1 MTSTDLSSVSNHTSE
16 NMESLYTVPSGGEA
30 PLYTLSLYHPYQ
42 IFFNPVCSPMYVFKT
57 ILECSNKI
65 QTKQ

>member
-1 MTSTDLSSVSNHTSE
+1 MSSTDLSSLSNHTSE
-16 NMESLYTVPSGGEA
+16 NMDYLYTVPSGGEA
-30 PLYTLSLYHPYQ
+30 PHIHCLFITQ
-42 IFFNPVCSPMYVFKT
+42 IKFFFNPVCSPMYVFKT